1 MSITLRP
8 QDSRQLLLELVLHLP
23 AQLPDP
29 ITCSHFPTLS
39 PAQDLRQLLLELVL
53 HLPAQLPDLIGLMPK
68 LMKLVVQA
76 LQVRGGGVRP
86 LRGSGK
92 DMVGPCFGSAHF
104 LHFHPPR
111 SFTLV

>member
-76 LQVRGGGVRP
+76 LQVRGGGGAARHFQGSRTWF
-86 LRGSGK
+86 RGLA
-92 DMVGPCFGSAHF
+92 FGALLTRVS
-104 LHFHPPR
+104 
-111 SFTLV
+111 

>member
-76 LQVRGGGVRP
+76 LQVRGGGTVRHF
-86 LRGSGK
+86 LRRRAWFSAHAF
-92 DMVGPCFGSAHF
+92 GPC
-104 LHFHPPR
+104 
-111 SFTLV
+111 

>member
-1 MSITLRP
+1 MLTTFGSNYPRGHWFTLNPYFRTVHT
-8 QDSRQLLLELVLHLP
+8 L
-23 AQLPDP
+23 
-29 ITCSHFPTLS
+29 FP
-39 PAQDLRQLLLELVL
+39 QDLRQLLLELVL

-76 LQVRGGGVRP
+76 LQVGGGGVRP

-92 DMVGPCFGSAHF
+92 DMVGPCFGSSHF